1 MNEGGWRYVCAS
13 VPGVAHLAE
22 GTECQDDCASRVL
35 EMADGDS
42 ILALAVADGAGSAAE
57 SRTGAA
63 LACQTLLDECAAH
76 LADPST
82 ADWMPAMA
90 EILFQRVRAAL
101 EQRAAEANR
110 PLRAFACTLLGAVV
124 AADRALFLQIGDGAI
139 VVGGPAGYRP
149 VFWPQGGEYANE
161 TYFVTDSNAV
171 TRLECVVL
179 NEPIAEIALLS
190 DGLQRLALHYQT
202 RQAHIP
208 FFRPLFQHL
217 RDYPAAGCPT
227 ELAAALERFLASPAI
242 DQRTHDDKTLILAI
256 RLPVA
261 ADAADAADS
270 ILPIPTPTVPAE
282 NSPADLQPDP
292 EPADAAALPDDP
304 APLASAD

>member
-13 VPGVAHLAE
+13 VPGVAHLTE

-35 EMADGDS
+35 ATPDGDS

-63 LACQTLLDECAAH
+63 LACQTLLDECAAR
-76 LADPST
+76 LADPPT

-90 EILFQRVRAAL
+90 ASLFQRVRAAL
-101 EQRAAEANR
+101 ERRAAEASL

-139 VVGGPAGYRP
+139 VIGGPTGYRP

-171 TRLECVVL
+171 TRLECAVL

-217 RDYPAAGCPT
+217 RDYPATGRPE
-227 ELAAALERFLASPAI
+227 ELAAALERFLASPAL
-242 DQRTHDDKTLILAI
+242 DQRTHDDKTLILAT

-261 ADAADAADS
+261 ADAATSAPS
-270 ILPIPTPTVPAE
+270 IPTSTVPAE
-282 NSPADLQPDP
+282 PPPTDLQLDP
-292 EPADAAALPDDP
+292 QPTDAAALPDDP
-304 APLASAD
+304 APLASAV